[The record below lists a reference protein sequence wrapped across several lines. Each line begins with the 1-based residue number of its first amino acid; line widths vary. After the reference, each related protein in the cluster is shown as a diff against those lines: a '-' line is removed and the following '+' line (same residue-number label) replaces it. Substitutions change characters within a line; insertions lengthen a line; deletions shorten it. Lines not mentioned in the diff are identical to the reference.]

1 MKKGLVFFCLLIVGF
16 SCAAMGQGTTLT
28 LGTVAAPATGA
39 TVSVPITVTNLSSVG
54 SITLKI
60 AFNPAVVT
68 FTGVANAPTGVSF
81 TSNASGGVITL
92 IWYDATGSTPLTIAS
107 GKLVDLNLT
116 YISGTGTFTFNAS
129 QCEITNGVG
138 IVISGVSYQNGSIGS
153 GTSATINSFNPT
165 SGSVGTALTIKGTNF
180 GSTQGTSTV
189 KFGSTAATVTSWSDT
204 SIAATVPTLTAGG
217 YIFSVTTTS
226 GTANSATQ
234 FTVTASATTT
244 LTISNVTAPA
254 AGGTV
259 SVPIMVTNFSSVG
272 SITLKIAYNPAVV
285 TFAGVANA
293 PTGVNFTSNAASGV
307 ITLIWYDA
315 TGNTPLTIANG
326 KLVDLNFIYV
336 SGSGTFTFNT
346 SQCEVTT
353 GSGTV
358 ITGVAYQNGTIT
370 SSTTTTFT
378 LGTVAAPA
386 AGGTVSIPITVA
398 NLTSVGSIT
407 LKIAYNPAVV
417 TFTGVANASTG
428 VNFTSNAANSVITL
442 IWYDATGSTP
452 MTISSGKLVDLNFTY
467 ISGTGSF
474 TFNTSQCE
482 VTTGTGTAINGITY
496 FDGSIGLV
504 QNQKPNFTPIPS
516 ITKAELDTV
525 KIVVSATDPNTT
537 DVLTYT
543 ATGLPPG
550 ASFTAATR
558 TFLWVPALGQN
569 GTYTVK
575 FRVSDGQLTDSTNAV
590 LTITKTNKKPTLTAT
605 PAITKAE
612 RDTVKFVASAT
623 DPNPGDVLTYS
634 ASGLPTGATF
644 TATTQTFLW
653 VPGLGQNGSYTVKIF
668 VTDGQLKDS
677 TNVSI
682 TITKTNVK
690 PMLNAI
696 PAIIKAE
703 LDTVKFVASAT
714 DPNPGDVLTY
724 SASSLPTGA
733 TFAAAT
739 HTFLWVPSLGQNG
752 SYTVKIFVTDGQL
765 KDSTNAVVT
774 ITKVKLIVK
783 NPIAD
788 MTLDDNPIAHRTVK
802 IKLSSPPI
810 FANNIGV
817 LTYTVTSANTAI
829 VSVTILTP
837 ADTMQIKGLKAG
849 GPVLVTVTAKDVD
862 NSQIT
867 DSMNVTVT
875 GPTGVDEAGI
885 IPTEFSLSQNYPNP
899 FNPTTSIQFGLT
911 AQAPVTMEI
920 YNILGVKIRSLTHG
934 EVMSVGT
941 HRIEW
946 NGKDDAGASVTSGV
960 YLYRINAGTFQVT
973 KKMMLLK

>member
-1 MKKGLVFFCLLIVGF
+1 MAI
-16 SCAAMGQGTTLT
+16 GQGTSLT
-28 LGTVAAPATGA
+28 LGAVAAPATGA
-39 TVSVPITVTNLSSVG
+39 TVSVPITVTNFSSVG

-60 AFNPAVVT
+60 AYNPAVVT

-81 TSNASGGVITL
+81 TSNAASGVITL

-107 GKLVDLNLT
+107 GKLVDLNFT
-116 YISGTGTFTFNAS
+116 YISGSGTFTFNTS
-129 QCEITNGVG
+129 QCEVTTGTG
-138 IVISGVSYQNGSIGS
+138 TVISGVTYQNGSIGS
-153 GTSATINSFNPT
+153 GTSATISSFDPI
-165 SGSVGTALTIKGTNF
+165 SGTVGTAVTIKGTNF

-204 SIAATVPTLTAGG
+204 SIAVTVPTLTAGG
-217 YIFSVTTTS
+217 YTISVTTTS
-226 GTANSATQ
+226 GAANSATQ

-244 LTISNVTAPA
+244 LTISNVAAPA
-254 AGGTV
+254 TGATV
-259 SVPIMVTNFSSVG
+259 SVPITVTNFSSVG

-285 TFAGVANA
+285 TFTGVANA
-293 PTGVNFTSNAASGV
+293 PTGVSFTSNAASGV

-315 TGNTPLTIANG
+315 TGSTPLTIASG
-326 KLVDLNFIYV
+326 KLVDLNFTYI

-353 GSGTV
+353 GTGSILSGVT
-358 ITGVAYQNGTIT
+358 YMNGAIT
-370 SSTTTTFT
+370 SNTASTFT
-378 LGTVAAPA
+378 LGAVAAPV
-386 AGGTVSIPITVA
+386 AGGTVSVPITVA

-417 TFTGVANASTG
+417 TFTGVANAPTG
-428 VNFTSNAANSVITL
+428 VNFTSNAASGVITL

-452 MTISSGKLVDLNFTY
+452 ITISSGKLVDINFTY
-467 ISGTGSF
+467 ISGTGTF

-482 VTTGTGTAINGITY
+482 VTTGTGTVISGIAY

-504 QNQKPNFTPIPS
+504 QNQKPTFTSIPA

-525 KIVVSATDPNTT
+525 RFVVSATDPNPG
-537 DVLTYT
+537 DVLTYS
-543 ATGLPPG
+543 ATGLPTG
-550 ASFTAATR
+550 ATFTAATR
-558 TFLWVPALGQN
+558 NFFWVPALGQN

-575 FRVSDGQLTDSTNAV
+575 FRVSDGQLSDSTNAV
-590 LTITKTNKKPTLTAT
+590 ITIAKTNLKPTLTAI

-644 TATTQTFLW
+644 TAATQTFLW
-653 VPGLGQNGSYTVKIF
+653 VPSLGQTGSYTIKVF

-677 TNVSI
+677 TNAVI

-690 PMLNAI
+690 PTLNAI
-696 PAIIKAE
+696 PAITKGE
-703 LDTVKFVASAT
+703 LDTVKFIASAT

-724 SASSLPTGA
+724 SASGLPTGA
-733 TFAAAT
+733 TFTGAT
-739 HTFLWVPSLGQNG
+739 QTFLWVPSLGQNG

-765 KDSTNAVVT
+765 KDSTNAVITV
-774 ITKVKLIVK
+774 TKVKMIVK

-788 MTLDDNPIAHRTVK
+788 MTLDDNPITRRTVK
-802 IKLSSPPI
+802 IKLTSPPV
-810 FANNIGV
+810 FTNNIGV
-817 LTYTVTSANTAI
+817 LNYTATSANTAI
-829 VSVTILTP
+829 VSATMLTP
-837 ADTMQIKGLKAG
+837 DTLQIKGLKAG

-867 DSMNVTVT
+867 DSINVTVT
-875 GPTGVDEAGI
+875 GSTGVDAAGI
-885 IPTEFSLSQNYPNP
+885 ILTEFSLSQNYPNP
-899 FNPTTSIQFGLT
+899 FNPSTSIKFGLPT
-911 AQAPVTMEI
+911 QAPVTMEI
-920 YNILGVKIRSLTHG
+920 YNVLGVKVRTLIHG
-934 EVMSVGT
+934 EVMNAGF
-941 HRIEW
+941 HQMEW
-946 NGKDDAGASVTSGV
+946 NGKDDAGISVTSGV

-973 KKMMLLK
+973 KKMMMLK